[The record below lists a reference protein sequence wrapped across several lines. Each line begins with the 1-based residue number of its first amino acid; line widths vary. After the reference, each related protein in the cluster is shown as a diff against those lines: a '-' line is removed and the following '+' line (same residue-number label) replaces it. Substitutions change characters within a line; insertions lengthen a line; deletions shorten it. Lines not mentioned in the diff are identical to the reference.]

1 MSRDKAMLNAF
12 DPAAAAGLP
21 QAERALIERRQ
32 RMLGP
37 AYRLFYDQPLHIV
50 RGEGVWLYAADGQRY
65 LDAYNNVAS
74 VGHSHPRVVQAI
86 AAQAAVLNTH
96 TRYLHEGVL
105 DYAERLL
112 ATFPPA
118 LSQVIFTC
126 TGSEANDLALRV
138 ARSHTGGSGVIV
150 TRLAYHGVTAA
161 VAAVSP
167 SLGQAVPLGLDTRAI
182 DAPDSYRQDPATLG
196 LWFAERV
203 REAIADMRRHGIQPA
218 ALLVDTI
225 FSSDGVYA
233 EPGGFLGPAVA
244 VIREAGGLFI
254 ADEVQ
259 AGFAR
264 TGSCMWGF
272 QRHGLEPDIVT
283 MGKPMG
289 NGHPIA
295 AMVARPDVL
304 ARFGS
309 EARYFNT
316 FGGNPVSCAA
326 AAATLSVI
334 EDEGL
339 QANAA
344 EVGHYLRQGFRALA
358 ARHPLIGDVRGDG
371 LFLGVELV
379 SDRQAKTPAKAHTHR
394 FVNLM
399 REDHV
404 LLSATGLHGN
414 VLKLRPQ
421 LPFRTEHADI
431 LLAAAD
437 KVFTQLA
444 EESTRLAVLAP
455 GLGF

>member
-1 MSRDKAMLNAF
+1 MSRDQAMLNAF
-12 DPAAAAGLP
+12 DPAAADALP
-21 QAERALIERRQ
+21 PAERELIARRQ
-32 RMLGP
+32 RVLGP

-50 RGEGVWLYAADGQRY
+50 RGEGVWLYGADGDRY
-65 LDAYNNVAS
+65 LDVYNNVAS
-74 VGHSHPRVVQAI
+74 VGHSHPRVVRAI
-86 AAQAAVLNTH
+86 AEQAAVLNTH
-96 TRYLHEGVL
+96 TRYLHDGVL

-112 ATFPPA
+112 ATFPQP

-138 ARSHTGGSGVIV
+138 ARSHTGGTGVIV
-150 TRLAYHGVTAA
+150 TQLAYHGVTAA

-167 SLGQAVPLGLDTRAI
+167 SLGQAVPLGVDTRAVA
-182 DAPDSYRQDPATLG
+182 APDSYRHDPATLG
-196 LWFAERV
+196 QWFGQQV
-203 REAIADMRRHGIQPA
+203 RAAIDDMRRHGIKPA

-225 FSSDGVYA
+225 LSSDGVYSDPA
-233 EPGGFLGPAVA
+233 GFLAPAA
-244 VIREAGGLFI
+244 QAIRDAGGLFI

-272 QRHGLEPDIVT
+272 QRHGLVPDLVT

-295 AMVARPDVL
+295 AMVSRPDIME
-304 ARFGS
+304 RFGR

-316 FGGNPVSCAA
+316 FGGNPVACAA
-326 AAATLSVI
+326 AQATLSVI
-334 EDEGL
+334 KEEGL

-344 EVGHYLRQGFRALA
+344 RTGQYLRDGFRALA
-358 ARHPLIGDVRGDG
+358 ERHALIGDVRGDG
-371 LFLGVELV
+371 LFIGVELV
-379 SDRQAKTPAKAHTHR
+379 RDRAAKTPAKEETHR

-399 REDHV
+399 RQRRV

-421 LPFRTEHADI
+421 LPFAREHADL

-437 KVFTQLA
+437 QTLA
-444 EESTRLAVLAP
+444 EL
-455 GLGF
+455 